1 MWNLRFSQEIL
12 RKLMVLY
19 RNMVKTHESC
29 QEMSNLKAKTFLR
42 LNTLYCLKEYTY
54 SINIVILKKFSALI
68 FGF

>member
-1 MWNLRFSQEIL
+1 
-12 RKLMVLY
+12 MVLY